1 MRFSHSK
8 LSCILKCPMTYK
20 LTYIDKI
27 WKRSPKEALELG
39 SAVHWGIEHNNCDL
53 TEYYKENS
61 SFFKEDKVSDQQKL
75 AEIMV
80 KGYFL
85 HKEELFSKIVD
96 CKVLDEFHEVE
107 LSAKLGDNEFMG
119 IIDLLLFTE
128 KGFVIIDYKTSSTSP
143 DWNGYLDQ
151 IYRYIFLVEQNFP
164 EIPIYSIGI
173 INLRKTKIKQ
183 SKNETEIQFIR
194 RLEDI
199 YLKNDEKYLCSHR
212 FELDKLNKQHQR
224 DYVLNLEKMCNC
236 AKYIVE
242 NKLWYIN
249 YSAVEDYGGTEQK
262 ELLLQTPGAYVL
274 YNINDKYFNEDTNQI
289 QDYREATPEDMNL
302 IYDVKLLN
310 KYKDF
315 ENLYKKDENI
325 FEYLDKEGY
334 IYNKKLIENYIIV
347 YNLLSND
354 FTNKD

>member
-27 WKRSPKEALELG
+27 WKRSPKEALTLG
-39 SAVHWGIEHNNCDL
+39 SAIHWGIENNTCDL
-53 TEYYKENS
+53 TKYYDEQRTFYTK
-61 SFFKEDKVSDQQKL
+61 DKFSDQQKL

-96 CKVLDEFHEVE
+96 CKILEEFHEVE
-107 LSAKLGDNEFMG
+107 LFAKLGDNDFMG

-128 KGFVIIDYKTSSTSP
+128 KGFVIVDYKTSSISP

-151 IYRYIFLVEQNFP
+151 IYRYIYLVEQNFP

-183 SKNETEIQFIR
+183 VKNETEIQYLK

-199 YLKNDEKYLCSHR
+199 YFKNDEKYLCSHR
-212 FELDKLNKQHQR
+212 FEPDKLNKQHQR
-224 DYVLNLEKMCNC
+224 DYVINLEKMCNC
-236 AKYIVE
+236 ARYIVE

-249 YSAVEDYGGTEQK
+249 YSAIEDYGGTEQR

-274 YNINDKYFNEDTNQI
+274 YNITDLYFNEDTNQI
-289 QDYREATPEDMNL
+289 QNYREATPEDMNL

-315 ENLYKKDENI
+315 ESLYKEHNNI
-325 FEYLDKEGY
+325 FEYLDKENY
-334 IYNKKLIENYIIV
+334 IYNKKLVENYIVV

-354 FTNKD
+354 CTNNE